1 MMIDRAII
9 EIMSNKPHNIRK
21 EWLKER
27 NKKLKIRRTVNF
39 VKKMI
44 IVYKMIKNR
53 GQKTFDFS

>member
-1 MMIDRAII
+1 MNDALIFDIVLSKSLNVQTA
-9 EIMSNKPHNIRK
+9 
-21 EWLKER
+21 WLKER